1 MIKTFARKVGQIL
14 AATLST
20 SYLSNP
26 AEWFK
31 TWITGG
37 GTNAAGV
44 AVNRKTALTLAA
56 CYEAQDIISSDVAK
70 LPIHVMKR
78 LEEGGKERYREHPA
92 YYLMR
97 RKPCAE
103 LTAFHFIR
111 TLTHHALSLGNGYAY
126 IYRDAAYRPTEIVPL
141 DPEQTFPTRVDGRL
155 WYVTHVNG
163 EPHKLQPANVMHI
176 RGMGFDGLAGYSI
189 ISLASESIGLSLAAQ
204 KFGATFFGS
213 GSVASGI
220 IEYPGKMNPKA
231 REDNRAMWNDVHEGL
246 KKSHKIAIFDQGMKF
261 TPLTIPPEQAQFLA
275 TREFQVREI
284 ARWYKM
290 PPHKLGEKNAASR
303 STLEAENRSYI
314 EGTLDPWL
322 IAWESE
328 IWDKLL
334 TEEEKRS
341 DDVVVE
347 SHRLSLLKGD
357 SRTRYANY
365 HQGLLDGWMNRD
377 EVRAAEN
384 MNPLPDGEGQAY
396 FVPLNMATTGGADD
410 DTTAEDREDAADQA
424 AAAKAA
430 GRALIVDTAGRLVR
444 WEISAID
451 RLKKKGPADL
461 VDQVAEFYADH
472 QARITAALMPVIGAL
487 MPNEPED
494 AADLVEFAASAY
506 GRQAHE
512 AALAWIDDG
521 PPVATPAEAAEKLA
535 DYFSEI

>member
-1 MIKTFARKVGQIL
+1 MA
-14 AATLST
+14 AATLAT
-20 SYLSNP
+20 SYISNP

-31 TWITGG
+31 TWVTGG
-37 GTNAAGV
+37 GTNSAGV
-44 AVNRKTALTLAA
+44 AVNRSTALTLSA
-56 CYEAQDIISSDVAK
+56 CYEAQDILASDVAK
-70 LPIHVMKR
+70 LPIHVMRR
-78 LEEGGKERYREHPA
+78 LDEGGTERYQDHPA
-92 YYLMR
+92 YYLIR

-111 TLTHHALSLGNGYAY
+111 TLTHHALTFGNGYAY
-126 IYRDAAYRPTEIVPL
+126 IYRDSNYAPTEMVPL
-141 DPEQTFPTRVDGRL
+141 DPETTYPTRIDGQL
-155 WYVTHVNG
+155 WYVTHVCG
-163 EPHKLQPANVMHI
+163 QPRKLRPANVLHI
-176 RGMGFDGLAGYSI
+176 RGMGFDGLVGYSI
-189 ISLASESIGLSLAAQ
+189 ISLAAESIGLSLAAQ

-220 IEYPGKMNPKA
+220 IEYPGKMNASA
-231 REDNRAMWNDVHEGL
+231 REANREMWNDVHEGL

-303 STLEAENRSYI
+303 ATLEQENRSYI

-334 TEEEKRS
+334 TEEEKRG
-341 DDVVVE
+341 DKILIE

-365 HQGLLDGWMNRD
+365 HQALLDGWMNRD
-377 EVRAAEN
+377 QVRDAES
-384 MNPLPDGEGQAY
+384 MNPLPDGAGQAY
-396 FVPLNMATTGGADD
+396 FIPLNMDTTGD
-410 DTTAEDREDAADQA
+410 DTTTTDEDREDEAEKAAE
-424 AAAKAA
+424 AKAA
-430 GRALIVDTAGRLVR
+430 RRALILDTAGRLVR
-444 WEISAID
+444 WEISAIE
-451 RLKKKGPADL
+451 RLKKKGVADL
-461 VDQVAEFYADH
+461 EDQATEFYSAH

-487 MPNEPED
+487 MPNDPED
-494 AADLVEFAASAY
+494 AAELVNFAAVAY
-506 GRQAHE
+506 VRHSEDATVLADILTDAERDQWE
-512 AALAWIDDG
+512 AA
-521 PPVATPAEAAEKLA
+521 AAEKLA